1 VSKDSKIEWTG
12 DTHQF
17 VSGCGDAS
25 PGCANCYA
33 KRQAYRM
40 ASNPNAKIQQR
51 YRGLTVLRGN
61 GPQWTGEVRLLP
73 EQLAVPLHQRAPR
86 TIFVNSL
93 SDTFHEDIPDEYI
106 AAMFGV
112 MAASPQHTY
121 QVLTKRADRM
131 RNWFEWVTTEP
142 AHPGTGGGF
151 VHPFTLLCGG
161 LQAHGVPGVTVES
174 LYAQRGGGPAPWP
187 LPNVH
192 LGVSVENRKHG
203 VPRIEHLRKTPA
215 AVRFLSVEPLLEDLG
230 VLDLT
235 GIHWV
240 IVGGESGPRA
250 RPCHVAW
257 IRRVVDQCRAQ
268 GVPVF
273 VKQLGAYVVDRNDA
287 GFLGGPDDAWDV
299 HPEAVEHDLD
309 GTRDDYQGAPVRVH
323 LASKKGG
330 DMGDWPADLR
340 VREMPQGG
348 VL

>member
-1 VSKDSKIEWTG
+1 MSKDSKIEWTG

-40 ASNPNAKIQQR
+40 ASNPNAKVQQR

-61 GPQWTGEVRLLP
+61 GPQWTGEVRPLP
-73 EQLAVPLHQRAPR
+73 DQLAVPLRWKKPR
-86 TIFVNSL
+86 TIFINSL
-93 SDTFHEDIPDEYI
+93 SDTFHADIPDEYI

-112 MAASPQHTY
+112 MAATPQHTY
-121 QVLTKRADRM
+121 QVLTKRAERM
-131 RNWFEWVTTEP
+131 RRWFEWLADLAAKVEGGDGAVRYCLGQFDRHTDYTREGYVEYP
-142 AHPGTGGGF
+142 A
-151 VHPFTLLCGG
+151 
-161 LQAHGVPGVTVES
+161 
-174 LYAQRGGGPAPWP
+174 WP

-203 VPRIEHLRKTPA
+203 VPRIEHLRNTPA

-230 VLDLT
+230 ELDLT

-250 RPCHVAW
+250 RPCRVAW

-299 HPEAVEHDLD
+299 DPEAVEHDLD
-309 GTRDDYQGAPVRVH
+309 GTRDGYQGAPVRVH

-330 DMGDWPADLR
+330 DPSEWPADLR
-340 VREMPQGG
+340 VREMPEVSNG
-348 VL
+348 

>member
-1 VSKDSKIEWTG
+1 MSKDSKIEWTG

-33 KRQAYRM
+33 KGQAHRM

-73 EQLAVPLHQRAPR
+73 EQLAVPLSQKKPR

-93 SDTFHEDIPDEYI
+93 SDTFHADIPDEYI

-112 MAASPQHTY
+112 MAATPQHTY
-121 QVLTKRADRM
+121 QVLTKRAERM
-131 RNWFEWVTTEP
+131 RQWFEWLAAQSATVKDGDGEVRICLGQFDRHTN
-142 AHPGTGGGF
+142 
-151 VHPFTLLCGG
+151 FTRER
-161 LQAHGVPGVTVES
+161 HVDYP
-174 LYAQRGGGPAPWP
+174 RWP

-192 LGVSVENRKHG
+192 LGVSVENKKHG
-203 VPRIEHLRKTPA
+203 VPRIEHLRAVPA

-250 RPCHVAW
+250 RPMHEDWVRS
-257 IRRVVDQCRAQ
+257 IRDQCVAAR
-268 GVPVF
+268 VPF
-273 VKQLGAYVVDRNDA
+273 FYKQKLDEKRRKVSLPV
-287 GFLGGPDDAWDV
+287 
-299 HPEAVEHDLD
+299 LD
-309 GTRDDYQGAPVRVH
+309 GRQWAEVPR
-323 LASKKGG
+323 
-330 DMGDWPADLR
+330 
-340 VREMPQGG
+340 
-348 VL
+348 

>member
-1 VSKDSKIEWTG
+1 MSKDSKIEWTG

-40 ASNPNAKIQQR
+40 ASNPNAKVQQR

-73 EQLAVPLHQRAPR
+73 EQLAVLLSQKKPR

-93 SDTFHEDIPDEYI
+93 SDTFHADIPDEYI

-112 MAASPQHTY
+112 MAFSPRHTY
-121 QVLTKRADRM
+121 QVLTKRAERA
-131 RNWFEWVTTEP
+131 RQWFEWIQRVAPDGTDVSYCAEAAHEAMTEASEDGSTP
-142 AHPGTGGGF
+142 VDGR
-151 VHPFTLLCGG
+151 VI
-161 LQAHGVPGVTVES
+161 VN
-174 LYAQRGGGPAPWP
+174 AQWP

-203 VPRIEHLRKTPA
+203 VPRIEHLRNTPA

-230 VLDLT
+230 ELDLT

-240 IVGGESGPRA
+240 IVGGESGPKA
-250 RPCHVAW
+250 RPMEEDWVRS
-257 IRRVVDQCRAQ
+257 IRDQCIAAR
-268 GVPVF
+268 VPF
-273 VKQLGAYVVDRNDA
+273 FYKQKLDEKRRKVSLPV
-287 GFLGGPDDAWDV
+287 
-299 HPEAVEHDLD
+299 LD
-309 GTRDDYQGAPVRVH
+309 GRQWAEVPR
-323 LASKKGG
+323 
-330 DMGDWPADLR
+330 
-340 VREMPQGG
+340 
-348 VL
+348 